1 MEEVVDLF
9 GDMESDNE
17 DNDSIPK
24 NENYYIAEV
33 LKLIKD
39 TNDFP
44 LFIYSMIK
52 TLLNKKNLLTD
63 IQLKEIADIL
73 NIKPDIQIKEKIVTK
88 IVYKE
93 RKPKVY
99 EGDDY

>member
-52 TLLNKKNLLTD
+52 TLLNKKDLLNESQMRD
-63 IQLKEIADIL
+63 ITEIL
-73 NIKPDIQIKEKIVTK
+73 NIKPEIKEVIKIKEKIV
-88 IVYKE
+88 YRD

-99 EGDDY
+99 DDDY

>member
-9 GDMESDNE
+9 GGMESDNE

-52 TLLNKKNLLTD
+52 TLLNKKDLLNESQIQD
-63 IQLKEIADIL
+63 ITEIL
-73 NIKPDIQIKEKIVTK
+73 NIKPEVKEVIKIKEKIV
-88 IVYKE
+88 YRD

-99 EGDDY
+99 NDDY